1 MSKRLEGKVAIVTG
15 SGQGIGKAIAIALAK
30 EGARVVT
37 NNRRPGSTGGDAGTV
52 VKEIEAMGGEGMP
65 FFGSIS
71 DFDDAEVI
79 VKLAMEKFG
88 RLDILVNNAGAD
100 APRMVW
106 NMSEEEWDRCVD
118 SFLKG
123 SFNCTRFATPLMRE
137 QKWGRII
144 NTTSTA
150 WLGTVGHCNYGA
162 AKAGIVGLTRAV
174 AREVGRYGVTCN
186 AYAPT
191 AATRFTLSD
200 DIVAGFKKRYEAGL
214 MTKKRYEELTNPP
227 KPETV
232 GHCNYGAAKAGIVG
246 LTRAVAREVGR
257 YGVTCNAYAPTAA
270 TRFTLSDD
278 IVAGFKKRFE
288 AGLMTKKRFE
298 ELTNPPK
305 PETVGPFIV
314 YLCTDEAADINGQ
327 VFDVTGGDIAIYSEP
342 VKKKSIVKETG
353 MWTVE
358 ELIEQVPK
366 VLLEGYK
373 NPAPPQPDK

>member
-1 MSKRLEGKVAIVTG
+1 MSQRLKDRVAIVTG
-15 SGQGIGKAIAIALAK
+15 SSQGIGKAIAIALAR
-30 EGARVVT
+30 EGAKVVT
-37 NNRRPGSTGGDAGTV
+37 NNRRPGAEGGDAETV
-52 VKEIEAMGGEGMP
+52 AREIEGMGGEAVP
-65 FFGSIS
+65 FYGSVS
-71 DFDDAEVI
+71 GFDVAEKI
-79 VKLAMEKFG
+79 VKTAVDSFG
-88 RLDILVNNAGAD
+88 RIDIVVNNAGAD

-106 NMSEEEWDRCVD
+106 NMSEEEWDRSVD

-123 SFNCTRFATPLMRE
+123 SFNCIRFASGPMRE

-162 AKAGIVGLTRAV
+162 AKAGLVGLTRAV

-214 MTKKRYEELTNPP
+214 MTKE
-227 KPETV
+227 
-232 GHCNYGAAKAGIVG
+232 
-246 LTRAVAREVGR
+246 
-257 YGVTCNAYAPTAA
+257 
-270 TRFTLSDD
+270 
-278 IVAGFKKRFE
+278 
-288 AGLMTKKRFE
+288 RFE
-298 ELTNPPK
+298 ELTNPPR

-314 YLCTDEAADINGQ
+314 YLCSEEAADINGQ

-342 VKKKSIVKETG
+342 VKKQTITKKQG
-353 MWTVE
+353 LWTVE
-358 ELIEQVPK
+358 ELIEQVPR

-373 NPAPPQPDK
+373 NPAPPQK

>member
-1 MSKRLEGKVAIVTG
+1 MSQRLKDRVAIVTG
-15 SGQGIGKAIAIALAK
+15 SSQGIGKAIAVALAK
-30 EGARVVT
+30 EGAKVVT
-37 NNRRPGSTGGDAGTV
+37 NNRRPGAEGGDAETV
-52 VKEIEAMGGEGMP
+52 AKEIKAMGGEAVP
-65 FFGSIS
+65 FFGSVS
-71 DFDDAEVI
+71 EFDVAEKI
-79 VKLAMEKFG
+79 VKTAVDSFG
-88 RLDILVNNAGAD
+88 KIDIVVNNAGAD

-106 NMSEEEWDRCVD
+106 NMSEEEWDRSVD

-123 SFNCTRFATPLMRE
+123 SFNCIRFASGPMRE

-162 AKAGIVGLTRAV
+162 AKAGLVGLTRAV

-214 MTKKRYEELTNPP
+214 MTQERYEELTNPP
-227 KPETV
+227 
-232 GHCNYGAAKAGIVG
+232 
-246 LTRAVAREVGR
+246 R
-257 YGVTCNAYAPTAA
+257 
-270 TRFTLSDD
+270 
-278 IVAGFKKRFE
+278 
-288 AGLMTKKRFE
+288 
-298 ELTNPPK
+298 

-314 YLCTDEAADINGQ
+314 YLCTEAAADINGQ

-342 VKKKSIVKETG
+342 VKKQTITKKG
-353 MWTVE
+353 GLWTVE

-373 NPAPPQPDK
+373 NPSPAKKD